1 MELFEADQKR
11 IATAVAEAEQRSSG
25 EIVCVL
31 ARSSSDYAMIPLV
44 WAACIALITPAPLI
58 AFTELSAHRIYLLQI
73 MIFAIAAIILSLPAL
88 RFYLVPRRIKR
99 ARAYDMALRQFRM
112 REVAST
118 SGRTGILIFVSLAE
132 RYARIVV
139 DDAVA
144 AAIEQAQWQQAVDEL
159 VDAMREG
166 RVADGYVAAVRHCGD
181 LLAAHFQHAADDR
194 DELPNRIILL

>member
-1 MELFEADQKR
+1 M
-11 IATAVAEAEQRSSG
+11 SS
-25 EIVCVL
+25 
-31 ARSSSDYAMIPLV
+31 RPLV
-44 WAACIALITPAPLI
+44 LRIGTTAAALVIAS
-58 AFTELSAHRIYLLQI
+58 FLLPHTVGNLVVLDFI
-73 MIFAIAAIILSLPAL
+73 CVAAIFAIAAIILSLPAL

-181 LLAAHFQHAADDR
+181 LLAAQVDKCAVLRRWH
-194 DELPNRIILL
+194 

>member
-1 MELFEADQKR
+1 MELVEADQER
-11 IATAVAEAEQRSSG
+11 IAIAVAQAEQLSSA

-44 WAACIALITPAPLI
+44 WAASTALVVPAPLI

-73 MIFAIAAIILSLPAL
+73 VVFAIASIILSLPAL
-88 RFYLVPRRIKR
+88 RFNLVPRRLKR

-118 SGRTGILIFVSLAE
+118 GGRTGVLIFVSMAE

-144 AAIEQAQWQQAVDEL
+144 AVIEQSQWQLAVDEL
-159 VDAMREG
+159 VDGMREG
-166 RVADGYVAAVRHCGD
+166 RIADGYVAAIKRCGD
-181 LLAAHFQHAADDR
+181 LLAAHFQLVADDK